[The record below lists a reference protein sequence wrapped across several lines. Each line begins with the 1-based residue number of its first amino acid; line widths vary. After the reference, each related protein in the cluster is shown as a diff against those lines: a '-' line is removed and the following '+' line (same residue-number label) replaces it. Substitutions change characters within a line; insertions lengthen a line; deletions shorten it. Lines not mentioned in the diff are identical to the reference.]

1 MILNAETKFVSL
13 LQFEAGVVKCEGLV
27 MSSSSGEMISGS
39 CSVANGMSG
48 APVFSQARQ
57 LIGIN
62 VGGAALKFQY
72 AVVKFYHSEEERRE
86 SAVNYF
92 DNLKIK

>member
-1 MILNAETKFVSL
+1 
-13 LQFEAGVVKCEGLV
+13 

-62 VGGAALKFQY
+62 AGSATLKFQY
-72 AVVKFYHSEEERRE
+72 TVGQILSFRKKGGGKV
-86 SAVNYF
+86 
-92 DNLKIK
+92 L